1 MAANCPEQSG
11 APAFERVV
19 MEHPDTQI
27 TVLTAS
33 AAGSLAFSRN
43 PWQVGVEPLIGSI
56 SAIMPQ
62 LVNSSSA

>member
-27 TVLTAS
+27 TVLTVAGGRRAADRIDLGDNAS
-33 AAGSLAFSRN
+33 TG
-43 PWQVGVEPLIGSI
+43 
-56 SAIMPQ
+56 
-62 LVNSSSA
+62 